1 MFRKLPPFLLACLI
15 VLSPLAYAQAAAKT
29 AASAESV
36 GADMLP
42 RTVFGVLLGEIALDR
57 GKSDIA
63 LGAYVDLARRSRD
76 PVVIQR
82 AFEIANGKNMFDL
95 ALELA
100 RLWGQSDPQSFQAQQ
115 AITATLVRL
124 NRLDELAEQI
134 AVMLERDKTRLGEH
148 LIYLNRMLASQPDK
162 AAVDRLVQ
170 KVASPY
176 VGIAEAHYAMAVAA
190 FSAGDHERS
199 RQQASKAIELRP
211 DWELAALVYARA
223 LAKAAP
229 VESIAFLRRFV
240 SDNPKAADARLT
252 LARLLIAEK
261 NYGEAREHFE
271 RILEDYPDTPEVLF
285 PTAMLAL
292 QQKDNA
298 AARALLERLLTGS
311 FADKSTVHYYLGEID
326 EDEKKFD
333 SALGHY
339 QQVISGDQYLTA
351 RGRAALMLTRQG
363 RFEEALSL
371 LRLADTKTKDERLRL
386 GLAEASVLR
395 EAKRNSEAFEVL
407 EKLLKES
414 PDDTDLLYES
424 ALTAERLGK
433 FDIFEKR
440 LKRSLELRPD
450 DAHTLNALG
459 YSLADRNV
467 RLDEAYA
474 LIKKAANLKPNDPFI
489 MDSLGWVLFRQGK
502 AEEGLAILQAAYKI
516 RPDAEIAAH
525 VGEVLWT
532 LGRREEAL
540 SLWRSAA
547 EKQPDNEVL
556 ATTIKKFRP

>member
-1 MFRKLPPFLLACLI
+1 MFRKLPPFFLACLI
-15 VLSPLAYAQAAAKT
+15 VLSPLAHAQAAAQP
-29 AASAESV
+29 V
-36 GADMLP
+36 GADLLP

-124 NRLDELAEQI
+124 NRLDELAGQI

-199 RQQASKAIELRP
+199 RQQASKAIDLRP

-223 LAKAAP
+223 LAKTAP
-229 VESIAFLRRFV
+229 VESITFLRRFV

-261 NYGEAREHFE
+261 NYVEAREHFE

-298 AARALLERLLTGS
+298 AARALLERLLAGS

-333 SALGHY
+333 SALGHF

-351 RGRAALMLTRQG
+351 RGRAALMLTRLG

-525 VGEVLWT
+525 VGEVLWV

-547 EKQPDNEVL
+547 EKHPDSDVL
-556 ATTIKKFRP
+556 ATTIKKFQP